1 MPALT
6 FLPGLCYS
14 HERPERLPRRS
25 AQPSI
30 SSSAKGRTRPMR
42 KTTLRTYEALIQSG
56 ALDADAGQAKL
67 AARLDALEQNLEQ
80 RVTAKPSALGRLF
93 GRSVSPVPRGL
104 YVWGD
109 VGRGKTRLMDVF
121 FDCADVETKRRAHFH
136 DFMQDVHARIH
147 EARGRHGGDVAP
159 RVGEA
164 IAAEAS
170 LLCFDEF
177 HVTDIA
183 DAMILGR
190 LFEKLFDKDVV
201 VVATSNVPPENLYKD
216 GLNRS
221 LFLPFIKL
229 IESRMEV
236 FRLDAR
242 TDFRRER
249 LGSGK
254 VWFTPDDEAARAEL
268 DKAFRALSGADGA
281 PATLAVQGREVKIP
295 RAANGVAWATFA
307 DLCEQPL
314 GSADYLAIA
323 RRYHALALQGVPQM
337 NESARNPAR
346 RFMNLVDTLYDQNVK
361 LVASAEAGPD
371 ALWTGSEG
379 YESFGFARTAS
390 RLVEMGSDEWLA
402 RPHGRGD
409 SQASGQTTGLVET

>member
-1 MPALT
+1 
-6 FLPGLCYS
+6 
-14 HERPERLPRRS
+14 
-25 AQPSI
+25 
-30 SSSAKGRTRPMR
+30 MR
-42 KTTLRTYEALIQSG
+42 KTTLKTYEALVQSG
-56 ALDADAGQAKL
+56 ALDPDPGQAKL

-80 RVTAKPSALGRLF
+80 RATAKPSALGRLF

-121 FDCADVETKRRAHFH
+121 FECADVESKRRAHFH

-147 EARGRHGGDVAP
+147 AARGRHGGDVIP
-159 RVGEA
+159 RVGDD
-164 IAAEAS
+164 IAREAS

-190 LFEKLFDKDVV
+190 LFERLFDKDVI

-229 IESRMEV
+229 IEGRMEV

-254 VWFTPDDEAARAEL
+254 VWFTPADAAATAELEAAF
-268 DKAFRALSGADGA
+268 KALAGDDGA
-281 PATLAVQGREVKIP
+281 PATLEVGGRKVSIP
-295 RAANGVAWATFA
+295 LAANGVARASF
-307 DLCEQPL
+307 DELCDQPL
-314 GSADYLAIA
+314 GAGDFLAIA
-323 RRYHALALQGVPQM
+323 RRYHALVLDGIPKLDE
-337 NESARNPAR
+337 NRRNPAR
-346 RFMNLVDTLYDQNVK
+346 RFMTLIDALYERNVK
-361 LVASAEAGPD
+361 LVASADAEPD
-371 ALWTGSEG
+371 GLWTGSEG
-379 YESFGFARTAS
+379 YEAFGFARTAS
-390 RLVEMGSDEWLA
+390 RLVEMGSDGWLA

-409 SQASGQTTGLVET
+409 SQASGATTGLVET